1 MFCSVNIWAQNSVS
15 LNGLWNISEKS
26 TTLLNNFE
34 SNTSSYLNLKDWGLS
49 FSYGGEFSNPASS
62 NLYLISL
69 SKTLDKHTITARYT
83 PGYKK
88 EFVFNNG
95 STIVLQ
101 DSSFQQL
108 TSKFTYNEVLGLGY
122 SYRISP
128 SFNLGLSFR
137 YFSQDFSNETFKP
150 VSKGDTL
157 YYLERE
163 NESEK
168 FNFWKGDLGINYF
181 VNSAF
186 SFTIASLNLFRVSEG
201 SISDDNSSFVL
212 RTKKGALFGLCYS
225 PIPST
230 SLNVL
235 YETNNSFQAGYS
247 HILNIKNS
255 TVALSLTSLHD
266 KYQSPF
272 ITGLVGGISYAND
285 LFGITF
291 SGVKYFSN
299 RKKSYSFSEFK
310 HEGIHN
316 LMNNKYSYD
325 KATVTISFTLN
336 TIKQQAVQFL
346 DVDVARQIYPTFAS
360 AYIDSPFAYGKVVN
374 LTDKPVL
381 IKPSSKIERLN
392 SDFMQSPAVTINPGD
407 TTIIPFYAILSEEHN
422 KQRSEISEAYFSLTT
437 TGNQPDDEFQRP
449 VLVNSIN
456 SWDGN
461 VANLKYFIKKDLDY
475 SMQFSKNILSNKKNV
490 LDTINYLVSDFYKAK
505 NIFDDLVKEL
515 VYASDPR
522 ASTEYVQFPNET
534 IKLKGGDCD
543 DLSVCYSSLL
553 ESIGIETALVDY
565 KNSNEIRHV
574 NILFNT
580 NLAPSDAKLITEN
593 DTKYFIRKDENGQ
606 DEIWIPIETTS
617 LADFDTAWNI
627 GAEKFFDEAINSL
640 GLVTGKIQIIDV
652 Y

>member
-1 MFCSVNIWAQNSVS
+1 MFCSINIWAQNSFS
-15 LNGLWNISEKS
+15 LNGLWNVSEKS
-26 TTLLNNFE
+26 TTLLNNYE
-34 SNTSSYLNLKDWGLS
+34 SNTSSYLKLKDWGLS
-49 FSYGGEFSNPASS
+49 VSYGGEFSNPASS

-69 SKTLDKHTITARYT
+69 SKTFNKNTITARYT
-83 PGYKK
+83 PGYEK
-88 EFVFNNG
+88 EFIFNNG
-95 STIVLQ
+95 SAIILQ

-108 TSKFTYNEVLGLGY
+108 TSKFTYNEILGLGY

-128 SFNLGLSFR
+128 SFSLGLSVR
-137 YFSQDFSNETFKP
+137 YYTQDFSNETFKP
-150 VSKGDTL
+150 VSQGDTL

-168 FNFWKGDLGINYF
+168 SNFWRGDIGLNYF
-181 VNSAF
+181 VNSTLSF
-186 SFTIASLNLFRVSEG
+186 SIASLNLFKISEG

-212 RTKKGALFGLCYS
+212 KTKKGALFGLFYS
-225 PIPST
+225 PIPSA

-247 HILNIKNS
+247 HILNINNS
-255 TVALSLTSLHD
+255 TLGLSLASLHD

-272 ITGLVGGISYAND
+272 ITGLVGSISYAND

-291 SGVKYFSN
+291 SGVKYFSDRN
-299 RKKSYSFSEFK
+299 KSYSFSEFK
-310 HEGIHN
+310 QDGIHN

-336 TIKQQAVQFL
+336 TIKEQSVQFL
-346 DVDVARQIYPTFAS
+346 SVDVAKQIYPTFAS
-360 AYIDSPFAYGKVVN
+360 AYIDSPFAFGKVVN

-381 IKPSSKIERLN
+381 VKPSSKIERLN
-392 SDFMQSPAVTINPGD
+392 TGFMQSPAVTINPSD
-407 TTIIPFYAILSEEHN
+407 TTIIPFYAILSEEQN
-422 KQRSEISEAYFSLTT
+422 KQRSEIAEAYFSLTT
-437 TGNQPDDEFQRP
+437 SGDEPDDEFQRP

-461 VANLKYFIKKDLDY
+461 VVNLKYFIKKDLDY
-475 SMQFSKNILSNKKNV
+475 SMRFSKNILSNKKNA

-505 NIFDDLVKEL
+505 SIFDNLVKEL

-522 ASTEYVQFPNET
+522 ASTEYVQFPSET

-565 KNSNEIRHV
+565 KNSDEIRHV

-593 DTKYFIRKDENGQ
+593 DTKYFIRKDENDQ

-617 LADFDTAWNI
+617 LTDFDTAWNI
-627 GAEKFFDEAINSL
+627 GAEKFFNEAINNL
-640 GLVTGKIQIIDV
+640 GLATGKIQIIDV